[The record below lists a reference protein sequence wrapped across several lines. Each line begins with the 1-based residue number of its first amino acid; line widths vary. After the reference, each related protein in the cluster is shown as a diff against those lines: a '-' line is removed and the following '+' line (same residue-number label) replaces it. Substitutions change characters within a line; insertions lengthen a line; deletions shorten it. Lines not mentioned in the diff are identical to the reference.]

1 MNPPPTATPAAPRT
15 VRILR
20 HSLIDGPGSL
30 APYFAAAGW
39 AVDYV
44 EAAHDDLSAI
54 DPLAADL
61 LLPLGSALSVYDEAL
76 FPFIAAERELLRRR
90 IEAGRPVLGIC
101 FGAQLIASAL
111 GSSVHRAAQPE
122 IGWYPLE
129 LTDAGRAGPLRHLA
143 PGEASAVMHWHQDTF
158 DLPAGTERLARSALC
173 ANQAFA
179 RGRTL
184 LALQFHP
191 EVTPRSV
198 EAWLVDSSFGAH
210 ERQERIGTIR
220 EDTRAYQAQ
229 MQAQFWRCLDDW
241 LAALPG

>member
-1 MNPPPTATPAAPRT
+1 MTKT

-30 APYFAAAGW
+30 APYFHQAGW
-39 AVDYV
+39 TVEYV

-61 LLPLGSALSVYDEAL
+61 VLPLGSALSVYDEAL
-76 FPFIAAERELLRRR
+76 FPFIAAERALLAQR
-90 IEAGRPVLGIC
+90 IAAGRPVLGIC

-111 GSSVHRAAQPE
+111 GSRVYRAPQAE

-129 LTDAGRAGPLRHLA
+129 LTGAGPTGPLRHLA
-143 PGEASAVMHWHQDTF
+143 PGEAPAVMHWHQDTF
-158 DLPAGTERLARSALC
+158 DLPPGTERLARSALC

-179 RGRTL
+179 RGDHL

-198 EAWLVDSSFGAH
+198 EAWLVDSAFGEH
-210 ERQERIGTIR
+210 ERRERIETIR

-229 MQAQFWRCLDDW
+229 MQTRFWRCLDDW
-241 LAALPG
+241 LGRAGRA